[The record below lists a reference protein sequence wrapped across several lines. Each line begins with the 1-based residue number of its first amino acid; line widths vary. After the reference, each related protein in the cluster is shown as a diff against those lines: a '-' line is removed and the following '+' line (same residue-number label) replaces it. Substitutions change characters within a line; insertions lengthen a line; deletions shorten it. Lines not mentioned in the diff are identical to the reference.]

1 MATAPASL
9 SFGEVLKNPGLR
21 RLWTGQIV
29 SIFGDFLAIFA
40 IFAIISFQMHGTAT
54 EVSLVLIS
62 YLVPFAFISPL
73 AGVFV
78 DRWNVKRTMIASDLI
93 RGALCSLLLFVR
105 HPWQIYAIL
114 FALSTVSTF
123 FVPAQTVTIRTIVPR
138 EGLMSAN

>member
-9 SFGEVLKNPGLR
+9 SFGEVLKNQGLR

-40 IFAIISFQMHGTAT
+40 IFAIISFRMHGTPT

-62 YLVPFAFISPL
+62 FLVPFAFISPL

-93 RGALCSLLLFVR
+93 RAVLVFFLLLVS
-105 HPWQIYAIL
+105 HPWQ
-114 FALSTVSTF
+114 
-123 FVPAQTVTIRTIVPR
+123 
-138 EGLMSAN
+138 